1 MHPNYDK
8 IHRAINTHT
17 NTHTERER
25 DVLVAVRELLIVKWA
40 VSVLCFIFFDIK
52 IIAGIV
58 WVDVDVSGKLVVVA
72 ALLQLKQ
79 QWTEEQKEGEKE
91 DWGQL
96 GKAELKKMRPWR
108 RVDPTL
114 SYENLLRRKYKI
126 THSTLKLCVP
136 ASLPVFVCACVCV
149 YFSHVA
155 CCTTKILVDR
165 PVRSANRVQT
175 DRTQFKRSEYFP
187 SFLSFLFHLSLSL
200 SLSLLWCKKQ
210 SVKNDIINC
219 HFDEG
224 REREERTRKMLKCC
238 TWGVW

>member
-79 QWTEEQKEGEKE
+79 QRTEEQQEGEKE
-91 DWGQL
+91 DWGQS

-136 ASLPVFVCACVCV
+136 ASLPVFVCAHVCVCV
-149 YFSHVA
+149 FLT
-155 CCTTKILVDR
+155 CCMLHNEDSSGSPGAERKQG
-165 PVRSANRVQT
+165 A
-175 DRTQFKRSEYFP
+175 KRSNPIQAFWIFSFLPLLSFP
-187 SFLSFLFHLSLSL
+187 SLSPSLFFGI
-200 SLSLLWCKKQ
+200 
-210 SVKNDIINC
+210 KNNRLNMI
-219 HFDEG
+219 
-224 REREERTRKMLKCC
+224 
-238 TWGVW
+238 